1 MNKPKKAAPKKAADK
16 PVVESGGT
24 VKSDG
29 QFVIAALGRGF
40 YMGSKENKWSRDR
53 SNAVSFTHYE
63 HAMEALNEWK
73 KLEGFP
79 DHADVSPG
87 KSSASATL
95 DPGAKAAL
103 AQMFPRLQEVVVKGS
118 PYTLLEP
125 KDGIKPKDL
134 TVAERVAIAERH
146 NIVGPKLPK
155 YAPKVKGMTEDVKAA
170 KASAI
175 SQDMREKME
184 KVGKGAQQIMEKE
197 EKRRAAEKK
206 AAKAATAL
214 SSGKAPK
221 KAGGAALPK
230 GRGIGAF
237 CEGLLMK
244 RKTAEQI
251 LEAVRKEFPG
261 AKTSMA
267 SIAWY
272 RNKLAQEGTL
282 PKD

>member
-1 MNKPKKAAPKKAADK
+1 MNKPKKAAPKKTADK

-24 VKSDG
+24 ASAGK
-29 QFVIAALGRGF
+29 FVIAALGRGF
-40 YMGSKENKWSRDR
+40 LCGTKEKAWSDQRADAMEFASYEQAETSLLAR
-53 SNAVSFTHYE
+53 KSMAGFPE
-63 HAMEALNEWK
+63 HAAI
-73 KLEGFP
+73 
-79 DHADVSPG
+79 SPG
-87 KSSASATL
+87 KSSAMHTL

-134 TVAERVAIAERH
+134 TVAERAAIAERH

-170 KASAI
+170 KASVI
-175 SQDMREKME
+175 PQDMREKME

-206 AAKAATAL
+206 AAKAAPAL
-214 SSGKAPK
+214 SLGKAPK

-267 SIAWY
+267 SISWY